1 MLMRMLC
8 RMCRCFAEPKP
19 SATKPNTEEREE
31 AEEHVPDKNPEG
43 KESPRA

>member
-19 SATKPNTEEREE
+19 SPKRDTEEQVE
-31 AEEHVPDKNPEG
+31 AKGQAADKTPADQ
-43 KESPRA
+43 ESPRA

>member
-19 SATKPNTEEREE
+19 SAKPNTEERAE
-31 AEEHVPDKNPEG
+31 AKGQAPEKNPEG

>member
-19 SATKPNTEEREE
+19 SAKPDAEERAE
-31 AEEHVPDKNPEG
+31 AKGQASDKNPKG
-43 KESPRA
+43 KKLPRA